1 MTNSSDPSKKP
12 IPPDDPAPKP
22 SDEQQAEDDAF
33 AELMSEDEGTG
44 GSVPPLSG
52 PIPSSAS
59 EVNLGS
65 PSAARPQPPSGESSI
80 DWADL
85 VQDPSSSGQ
94 SARFDA
100 PSDADVIP
108 RALADKGQPEEVFD
122 IRDDESAGRPEGSQD
137 LGSSRIDLFERPPA
151 EEPMQ
156 SLYHLAPG
164 VESGLDLGS

>member
-1 MTNSSDPSKKP
+1 
-12 IPPDDPAPKP
+12 
-22 SDEQQAEDDAF
+22 
-33 AELMSEDEGTG
+33 
-44 GSVPPLSG
+44 
-52 PIPSSAS
+52 
-59 EVNLGS
+59 
-65 PSAARPQPPSGESSI
+65 
-80 DWADL
+80 
-85 VQDPSSSGQ
+85 Q

-164 VESGLDLGS
+164 VESGLDLGSAEVIEEPVSHAESGVNPAEPVVEEVPAEPSRTRRVESGLDLGMPDIVTSEPASGPSSSGLDLGKPEVYLED